1 MFEFT
6 LYAKKK
12 IYITINIQKENA
24 EMELD
29 ILKELFNQIR
39 KVTKVEDIGY
49 HRIVDGKLMPVYK
62 TQTDVLGIEKW
73 KTVHGQN
80 PVHVKG
86 TRILEEVF
94 EKKQPV
100 EIYDTKNDER
110 SADAFF
116 LFGVDSIMIIPIV
129 RSEEVKAIVCI
140 VTIGKLHQFTQD
152 EMIQCT
158 KLVEQYL
165 PDIY

>member
-1 MFEFT
+1 MEKYV
-6 LYAKKK
+6 L
-12 IYITINIQKENA
+12 INIQKENA

-29 ILKELFNQIR
+29 ILKELFEEIG

-49 HRIVDGKLMPVYK
+49 HRIVDGRLIPVYK

-86 TRILEEVF
+86 TRILEDVF
-94 EKKQPV
+94 SKKKPV
-100 EIYDTKNDER
+100 EIYDTNNDER
-110 SADAFF
+110 AADAFF
-116 LFGVDSIMIIPIV
+116 LFGVDSIMIIPVV
-129 RSEEVKAIVCI
+129 RNEEVKAIVCT
-140 VTIGKLHQFTQD
+140 VTIGRLHQFTQD
-152 EMIQCT
+152 EMTTCS

-165 PDIY
+165 TDTY